1 MKFIVINYKEFKKK
15 RKKKK
20 KKGIKLKKNT
30 TCM

>member
-1 MKFIVINYKEFKKK
+1 MKFILINYKEFQKKK
-15 RKKKK
+15 EKK